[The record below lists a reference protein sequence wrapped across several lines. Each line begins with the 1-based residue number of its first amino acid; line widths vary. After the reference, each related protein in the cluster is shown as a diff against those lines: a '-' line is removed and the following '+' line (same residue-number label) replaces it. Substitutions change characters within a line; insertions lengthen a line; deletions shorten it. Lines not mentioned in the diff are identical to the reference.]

1 MTPNNSCQNGENNHL
16 SPTGAAIN
24 ITPATPNPTP
34 MASPTGVQVEP
45 VIKRDLVVRFTDKQR
60 QDKQNFVKS
69 EMAATNKNGQSGN
82 NGSSDANHSVA
93 TPTNATLTNA
103 TPSYQQQ
110 ISSGSVKDQY
120 EVLHYSR
127 HPHGPM
133 SPCDSENSVCH
144 RSREN
149 LISTNQGKMTKT
161 KAFNTQCTLKTI
173 FPALNRKVYIV
184 KIKFLQGLSKIS
196 MNSCIILD
204 IRMGLC
210 PHVTVKTVFATI
222 PEKF

>member
-1 MTPNNSCQNGENNHL
+1 MTNNPVKWKYEPIPNQTVVTPNNSCQNGENNHL

-60 QDKQNFVKS
+60 QDKQNSVKS
-69 EMAATNKNGQSGN
+69 EMAATNKNGQSGGN
-82 NGSSDANHSVA
+82 NGSSSDANHSVA

-127 HPHGPM
+127 HPHGSM

-144 RSREN
+144 HFREI
-149 LISTNQGKMTKT
+149 LISSNE
-161 KAFNTQCTLKTI
+161 
-173 FPALNRKVYIV
+173 
-184 KIKFLQGLSKIS
+184 S
-196 MNSCIILD
+196 IID
-204 IRMGLC
+204 
-210 PHVTVKTVFATI
+210 K
-222 PEKF
+222 KN

>member
-60 QDKQNFVKS
+60 QDKQNSVKS
-69 EMAATNKNGQSGN
+69 EMATNKNGQNGN
-82 NGSSDANHSVA
+82 NGSDANHSVA
-93 TPTNATLTNA
+93 TPTPTTTQA

-149 LISTNQGKMTKT
+149 LISTNQGKNDKT
-161 KAFNTQCTLKTI
+161 KA
-173 FPALNRKVYIV
+173 LNSLHYI
-184 KIKFLQGLSKIS
+184 
-196 MNSCIILD
+196 
-204 IRMGLC
+204 
-210 PHVTVKTVFATI
+210 
-222 PEKF
+222 

>member
-16 SPTGAAIN
+16 SPTGGAAIN
-24 ITPATPNPTP
+24 ITPATPKPTPIPTP
-34 MASPTGVQVEP
+34 MASPTQPQVEP

-60 QDKQNFVKS
+60 QDKQNSVKS
-69 EMAATNKNGQSGN
+69 EMAAATNKNGQSGGN

-173 FPALNRKVYIV
+173 TFPALNRNVYIV
-184 KIKFLQGLSKIS
+184 KINFLQGLIVICVSNLHSGTTGGI
-196 MNSCIILD
+196 
-204 IRMGLC
+204 
-210 PHVTVKTVFATI
+210 H
-222 PEKF
+222 

>member
-1 MTPNNSCQNGENNHL
+1 MNQYLPATVVTPNNSCQNGENNHL
-16 SPTGAAIN
+16 SPAGGAAIN
-24 ITPATPNPTP
+24 ITPATPNPTPMPTP

-60 QDKQNFVKS
+60 QDKQNSVKS

-82 NGSSDANHSVA
+82 NGSSDANHHSVA
-93 TPTNATLTNA
+93 TPTNLATTNA

-149 LISTNQGKMTKT
+149 LISTNQGKNDK
-161 KAFNTQCTLKTI
+161 N
-173 FPALNRKVYIV
+173 
-184 KIKFLQGLSKIS
+184 
-196 MNSCIILD
+196 
-204 IRMGLC
+204 
-210 PHVTVKTVFATI
+210 
-222 PEKF
+222 

>member
-1 MTPNNSCQNGENNHL
+1 MYEPIPWSTTVVTPNNSCQNGENNHL

-60 QDKQNFVKS
+60 QDKQNSVKS
-69 EMAATNKNGQSGN
+69 EMATNKNGQNGN
-82 NGSSDANHSVA
+82 NGSDANHSVA
-93 TPTNATLTNA
+93 TPTPTTTQA

-149 LISTNQGKMTKT
+149 LISTNQGKNDKT
-161 KAFNTQCTLKTI
+161 KA
-173 FPALNRKVYIV
+173 LNSLHYI
-184 KIKFLQGLSKIS
+184 
-196 MNSCIILD
+196 
-204 IRMGLC
+204 
-210 PHVTVKTVFATI
+210 
-222 PEKF
+222 

>member
-1 MTPNNSCQNGENNHL
+1 MNQYVTTVVTPNNSCQNGENNHL
-16 SPTGAAIN
+16 SPTAGGAAIN

-60 QDKQNFVKS
+60 QDKQNSVKS
-69 EMAATNKNGQSGN
+69 EMAATANNKNGQNAGN
-82 NGSSDANHSVA
+82 NGSSSDANHSVSA
-93 TPTNATLTNA
+93 TPSNATTTNA

-110 ISSGSVKDQY
+110 ISSCSSVKDQY

-133 SPCDSENSVCH
+133 SPCDSENSVCVRH

-149 LISTNQGKMTKT
+149 LISSNQGKMTKN
-161 KAFNTQCTLKTI
+161 KNLKILHVCTLK
-173 FPALNRKVYIV
+173 FK
-184 KIKFLQGLSKIS
+184 
-196 MNSCIILD
+196 
-204 IRMGLC
+204 
-210 PHVTVKTVFATI
+210 
-222 PEKF
+222 